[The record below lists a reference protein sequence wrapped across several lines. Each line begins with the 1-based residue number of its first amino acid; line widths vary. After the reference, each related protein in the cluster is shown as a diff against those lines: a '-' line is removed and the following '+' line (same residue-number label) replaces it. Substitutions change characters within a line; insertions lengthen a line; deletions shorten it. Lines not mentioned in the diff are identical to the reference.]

1 MIPFHDVIAFP
12 QKARSTILSAL
23 TVALVATGISGRA
36 QEVQLK
42 TVDAVLE
49 RYKRALGGVEAIQK
63 IQSMTVRG
71 EAESSARP
79 GKSTFVY
86 YARPFKSLF
95 KLTRPDGTE
104 ITAGFDGKVS
114 WTITPQ
120 GASID
125 KNTPVD
131 AIRRDADL
139 QYALHQPDYFRKLE
153 LAGVIDFEGHRCY
166 WLHGTTNWGKDNNQF
181 YDIDTGLLVG
191 YRFESDDASKTITIA
206 LFQEYKNF
214 GGPLMA
220 TKIVFRTGDQSGTR
234 VYESVSYEPLA
245 DSLFEPPEAIKRL
258 IK

>member
-1 MIPFHDVIAFP
+1 MIPFHAVIAFR
-12 QKARSTILSAL
+12 QKARSKILSAL
-23 TVALVATGISGRA
+23 TVALVATGISVRA
-36 QEVQLK
+36 QEAQLK
-42 TVDAVLE
+42 TADAVLE

-63 IQSMTVRG
+63 VQSMTVRG

-95 KLTRPDGTE
+95 KLTRPDGAE

-153 LAGVIDFEGHRCY
+153 LAVY
-166 WLHGTTNWGKDNNQF
+166 P
-181 YDIDTGLLVG
+181 
-191 YRFESDDASKTITIA
+191 TIA
-206 LFQEYKNF
+206 SHGCIGVWANSPAKTAL
-214 GGPLMA
+214 
-220 TKIVFRTGDQSGTR
+220 
-234 VYESVSYEPLA
+234 
-245 DSLFEPPEAIKRL
+245 
-258 IK
+258 